1 MTKKFHNKKCF
12 MSHMGK
18 WLMDEMHFNQ
28 LRSVILSEKVV
39 IQAQDGEDDEKDMTL
54 LLLTNGILVMNVEGT
69 IMKAE
74 SSFGGT
80 SSVRMR
86 QNLRE
91 AAANPQVR
99 GIMLN
104 ISSPGGHVDGTD
116 ELALEIARTAEIKPV
131 HAFANGLMASAAFW
145 IGSQAAVISASRT
158 SEVGS
163 LGTVAVVHDF
173 SGAFEAEGIKTH
185 VISTGKFKGA
195 FVQGAEI
202 TEEMLEDLQA
212 SVDAL
217 NEFFM
222 EAVESG
228 RGMPRSQVKSLFD
241 GRVHLAA
248 DALKLGLI
256 DKVQSFEGAI
266 ADLTAVLPDS
276 VSDEAV
282 AMERVRANRR

>member
-173 SGAFEAEGIKTH
+173 SGAF
-185 VISTGKFKGA
+185 
-195 FVQGAEI
+195 
-202 TEEMLEDLQA
+202 
-212 SVDAL
+212 
-217 NEFFM
+217 
-222 EAVESG
+222 
-228 RGMPRSQVKSLFD
+228 
-241 GRVHLAA
+241 
-248 DALKLGLI
+248 
-256 DKVQSFEGAI
+256 
-266 ADLTAVLPDS
+266 
-276 VSDEAV
+276 
-282 AMERVRANRR
+282 